1 MQPIEKVRY
10 CYRKA
15 GDHAT
20 NQISTVTYGDG
31 KRLRYVYDECGNIIR
46 IYENEAI
53 SVRYTYDKLNR
64 LIREDNKTL
73 DKTCLISYDNNGN
86 ILTKESFAYSLGKRE
101 TLQTSTP
108 VLWRY
113 EGDRLISNG
122 NGTNVYDV
130 MGNPTT
136 YQGKSITWSKGR
148 QMTAYNGVTFAYDG
162 LGRRYQKGN
171 LCFTYGSESDLV
183 YQSNG
188 MEFVYDHEGVSGLK
202 YGGNLYAYRKN
213 AQGDIIS
220 ILDNTGNVV
229 VNYTYNAW
237 GEHKVLNP
245 DGTENTAA
253 DFIGNLNPF
262 RYRSY
267 YYDTETGL
275 YYLKTRY
282 YDPETGRFLNAD
294 DISYVD
300 PHPVNGLNLYAYCGN
315 NPVMRID
322 PNGTAWWEWLLLGIA
337 VVASL
342 AIGFAAIASG
352 GFLGAVIAGAAFG
365 FAFSTISNVGNQVSI
380 NGWNNVDFGEVVKLG
395 AIGAAVGAISGVFS
409 FGVGQILQGV
419 GQQLGIFTSL
429 LNISGKTV
437 GHIFNPTTVSAVM
450 GTVGKISGNVIGAIY
465 GEYLGNRQFN
475 QTYILNRDI
484 KNTIG
489 GEFFGWLAD
498 IYNWINRMI

>member
-1 MQPIEKVRY
+1 MF
-10 CYRKA
+10 C
-15 GDHAT
+15 
-20 NQISTVTYGDG
+20 
-31 KRLRYVYDECGNIIR
+31 
-46 IYENEAI
+46 IYENEAL

-64 LIREDNKTL
+64 LIREDNKAL

-86 ILTKESFAYSLGKRE
+86 ILTKESYAYSLGKRE

-136 YQGKSITWSKGR
+136 YQGKSVTWSKGR
-148 QMTAYNGVTFAYDG
+148 QMTAYNGVPFAYDG
-162 LGRRYQKGN
+162 LGRRYWKGLTKN
-171 LCFTYGSESDLV
+171 LYYTYDSKDRLI
-183 YQSNG
+183 YQSDG
-188 MEFVYDHEGVSGLK
+188 MEFLYDHEGVSGLK

-213 AQGDIIS
+213 AQGDIIT

-294 DISYVD
+294 DISYLD
-300 PHPVNGLNLYAYCGN
+300 PHTINGLNLYAYCGN
-315 NPVMRID
+315 NPVMHVD
-322 PNGTAWWEWLLLGIA
+322 PNGTNFWKNLFGVFLVITLVSII
-337 VVASL
+337 VASAIITGGSSL
-342 AIGFAAIASG
+342 IAIGVGFGVGASVNLISQG
-352 GFLGAVIAGAAFG
+352 IGNILSGKSFFDDINIGSILISGLAGAAFATG
-365 FAFSTISNVGNQVSI
+365 IGGTIGAF
-380 NGWNNVDFGEVVKLG
+380 
-395 AIGAAVGAISGVFS
+395 AIGAASSMADSAFGNESWSNIFTNGMIGGVAAS
-409 FGVGQILQGV
+409 VGVGIQ
-419 GQQLGIFTSL
+419 
-429 LNISGKTV
+429 KTV
-437 GHIFNPTTVSAVM
+437 SNIVFKNSDLLFMDFFEMAKVDGANIFRAIITGFNSSWNKFIPSLTPGIVRGFIKYIGNKW
-450 GTVGKISGNVIGAIY
+450 GTN
-465 GEYLGNRQFN
+465 N
-475 QTYILNRDI
+475 
-484 KNTIG
+484 
-489 GEFFGWLAD
+489 
-498 IYNWINRMI
+498 

>member
-1 MQPIEKVRY
+1 MLCVKIALEK
-10 CYRKA
+10 
-15 GDHAT
+15 
-20 NQISTVTYGDG
+20 IS
-31 KRLRYVYDECGNIIR
+31 R
-46 IYENEAI
+46 IYENESLA
-53 SVRYTYDKLNR
+53 VRYTYDKLNR
-64 LIREDNKTL
+64 LIREDNKAL
-73 DKTCLISYDNNGN
+73 DKMYLVSYDNNGN
-86 ILTKESFAYSLGKRE
+86 ILTKENFAYSLGKRE

-136 YQGKSITWSKGR
+136 YQGKSATWAKGR

-202 YGGNLYAYRKN
+202 YQGNLYAYRKN

-282 YDPETGRFLNAD
+282 YDPITGRFLNAD

-300 PHPVNGLNLYAYCGN
+300 PHTVNGLNLYAYCGN

-322 PNGTAWWEWLLLGIA
+322 PNGTAFLTTLIIGLIAGLIIGGLYGGLTAVANGQNVWAGIA
-337 VVASL
+337 IG
-342 AIGFAAIASG
+342 AIGGAFIGAGAGAGGALLAPLFGGTAAIAGLTTVQSVVLGVGISAATGFIG
-352 GFLGAVIAGAAFG
+352 GFGMDVATQVANGISWNNIDFGSAVISGIQWGTINIVNAFAGAALGLESHGVYDYLVEAIASIAYGLLFN
-365 FAFSTISNVGNQVSI
+365 STGLLIDVIRNKFK
-380 NGWNNVDFGEVVKLG
+380 NGTLKWIK
-395 AIGAAVGAISGVFS
+395 S
-409 FGVGQILQGV
+409 FL
-419 GQQLGIFTSL
+419 
-429 LNISGKTV
+429 
-437 GHIFNPTTVSAVM
+437 
-450 GTVGKISGNVIGAIY
+450 
-465 GEYLGNRQFN
+465 
-475 QTYILNRDI
+475 
-484 KNTIG
+484 
-489 GEFFGWLAD
+489 
-498 IYNWINRMI
+498 

>member
-1 MQPIEKVRY
+1 MF
-10 CYRKA
+10 C
-15 GDHAT
+15 
-20 NQISTVTYGDG
+20 
-31 KRLRYVYDECGNIIR
+31 
-46 IYENEAI
+46 IYENEAL

-64 LIREDNKTL
+64 LIREDNKAL
-73 DKTCLISYDNNGN
+73 DKTYLISYDNNGN

-113 EGDRLISNG
+113 EGDRLITNG

-213 AQGDIIS
+213 AQGDIIT

-294 DISYVD
+294 DISYLD
-300 PHPVNGLNLYAYCGN
+300 PHTINGLNLYAYCGN
-315 NPVMRID
+315 NPVMHVD
-322 PNGTAWWEWLLLGIA
+322 PNGTNFWKNLFGVFLVITLVSII
-337 VVASL
+337 VASAIITGGSSL
-342 AIGFAAIASG
+342 IAIGVGFGVGASVNLISQG
-352 GFLGAVIAGAAFG
+352 IGNILSGKSFFDDINIGSILISGLAGAAFATG
-365 FAFSTISNVGNQVSI
+365 IGGTIGAF
-380 NGWNNVDFGEVVKLG
+380 
-395 AIGAAVGAISGVFS
+395 AIGAASSMADSAFGNESWSNIFTNGMIGGVAAS
-409 FGVGQILQGV
+409 VGVGIQ
-419 GQQLGIFTSL
+419 
-429 LNISGKTV
+429 KTV
-437 GHIFNPTTVSAVM
+437 SNIVFKNSDLLFMDFFEMAKVDGANIFRAIITGFNSSWNKFIPSLTPGIVRGFIKYIGNKW
-450 GTVGKISGNVIGAIY
+450 GTN
-465 GEYLGNRQFN
+465 N
-475 QTYILNRDI
+475 
-484 KNTIG
+484 
-489 GEFFGWLAD
+489 
-498 IYNWINRMI
+498 

>member
-1 MQPIEKVRY
+1 
-10 CYRKA
+10 
-15 GDHAT
+15 
-20 NQISTVTYGDG
+20 
-31 KRLRYVYDECGNIIR
+31 
-46 IYENEAI
+46 
-53 SVRYTYDKLNR
+53 
-64 LIREDNKTL
+64 
-73 DKTCLISYDNNGN
+73 
-86 ILTKESFAYSLGKRE
+86 
-101 TLQTSTP
+101 
-108 VLWRY
+108 
-113 EGDRLISNG
+113 
-122 NGTNVYDV
+122 
-130 MGNPTT
+130 
-136 YQGKSITWSKGR
+136 
-148 QMTAYNGVTFAYDG
+148 
-162 LGRRYQKGN
+162 
-171 LCFTYGSESDLV
+171 
-183 YQSNG
+183 
-188 MEFVYDHEGVSGLK
+188 
-202 YGGNLYAYRKN
+202 
-213 AQGDIIS
+213 
-220 ILDNTGNVV
+220 
-229 VNYTYNAW
+229 
-237 GEHKVLNP
+237 
-245 DGTENTAA
+245 
-253 DFIGNLNPF
+253 
-262 RYRSY
+262 
-267 YYDTETGL
+267 
-275 YYLKTRY
+275 
-282 YDPETGRFLNAD
+282 
-294 DISYVD
+294 
-300 PHPVNGLNLYAYCGN
+300 
-315 NPVMRID
+315 MRID

-380 NGWNNVDFGEVVKLG
+380 NGWNNVDFGEVVKSG

>member
-64 LIREDNKTL
+64 LIREDNKAL

-300 PHPVNGLNLYAYCGN
+300 PHTVNGLNLYAYCGN
-315 NPVMRID
+315 NPVMHVD
-322 PNGTAWWEWLLLGIA
+322 PNGTAFFTSLIIGAIIAGIIGGSIRAISTVVQGGSFSDGLGA
-337 VVASL
+337 FV
-342 AIGFAAIASG
+342 G
-352 GFLGAVIAGAAFG
+352 GFITGAVIGAAAMLG
-365 FAFSTISNVGNQVSI
+365 GGMVVGSFALTALTCITG
-380 NGWNNVDFGEVVKLG
+380 
-395 AIGAAVGAISGVFS
+395 
-409 FGVGQILQGV
+409 
-419 GQQLGIFTSL
+419 L
-429 LNISGKTV
+429 L
-437 GHIFNPTTVSAVM
+437 P
-450 GTVGKISGNVIGAIY
+450 
-465 GEYLGNRQFN
+465 Q
-475 QTYILNRDI
+475 
-484 KNTIG
+484 
-489 GEFFGWLAD
+489 
-498 IYNWINRMI
+498 

>member
-1 MQPIEKVRY
+1 M
-10 CYRKA
+10 
-15 GDHAT
+15 
-20 NQISTVTYGDG
+20 
-31 KRLRYVYDECGNIIR
+31 YDECGNIIR
-46 IYENEAI
+46 IYENEGL

-64 LIREDNKTL
+64 LIREDNKAL
-73 DKTCLISYDNNGN
+73 DKTYLISYDNNGN
-86 ILTKESFAYSLGKRE
+86 ILTKENFAYSLGKRE

-300 PHPVNGLNLYAYCGN
+300 PHTVNGLNLYAYCGN
-315 NPVMRID
+315 NPVMHFD
-322 PNGTAWWEWLLLGIA
+322 PNGTFFI
-337 VVASL
+337 SL
-342 AIGFAAIASG
+342 SV
-352 GFLGAVIAGAAFG
+352 FLGAIIAGAIIGATYGGLTAYMNGQNIWAGIGVGLLAGAFMG
-365 FAFSTISNVGNQVSI
+365 AGAAIGGAFIGPVLMGASAVTVGSLTLSAGSAILVGVGISFSSGAIIGGLADMSLQLINTGKIDLVSIGRSMLQWGVLNTISAITGTIISDITKFSTNLIVNLWTNITYGSI
-380 NGWNNVDFGEVVKLG
+380 AFLFDVL
-395 AIGAAVGAISGVFS
+395 
-409 FGVGQILQGV
+409 
-419 GQQLGIFTSL
+419 
-429 LNISGKTV
+429 SGKK
-437 GHIFNPTTVSAVM
+437 
-450 GTVGKISGNVIGAIY
+450 GKN
-465 GEYLGNRQFN
+465 QFMEKVR
-475 QTYILNRDI
+475 I
-484 KNTIG
+484 
-489 GEFFGWLAD
+489 
-498 IYNWINRMI
+498 